1 MKHVILHTLCLGFV
15 SLALAEAYAQTFPVN
30 LKHSQLE
37 YANDAKGNRVLDF
50 SYCGY
55 RNSNVDIP
63 DLPVAVCVSPG
74 EGDNSPVIQRAIDY
88 VSSLKPDADG
98 FRGAVLLEK
107 GTYRLDEPL
116 RIRTSG
122 VVLRGEDK
130 AGTVLVKHGYERGSV
145 VYIEGTDD
153 LQVLDTLDITSDY
166 VPVNSVTL
174 DVSTARQLKTGDK
187 IRIYRPSEADWIA
200 SIGCDYFGGGRH
212 SLKWEPGDADLL
224 WDRSIVEMNG
234 NRITLNAPLS
244 MALDKNN
251 ASSKVLRYI
260 WNGRI
265 ADSGVENLTLISDYD
280 RQYPKDENHAWTG
293 VYIDNAENCW
303 VRNITFRQFAGSAVA
318 VQYQASNI
326 TVEDCIAMAPA
337 SEVAG
342 FRRRTFYTL
351 GQHTLFQRCYSE
363 QGINDFSAG
372 QAAAGPN
379 AFVQCD
385 SKESKSFSGS
395 TGSWACGLL
404 FDLVNIDGHNLVL
417 ANLEADKNGLGWNS
431 ANSMLW
437 QCTAAEIKCYSPATD
452 ARNYAY
458 GCWGQ
463 FYGNGEWGA
472 TNDHVRP
479 RSLFHT
485 QLSERLNRDVSKRTR
500 LLPRMID
507 DGLTSP
513 TVEQAMKLAKKAY
526 EPRLTM
532 DCWINQTPFPA
543 SVSSDGVKNIRDIKF
558 REISKPA
565 LSKLAYGIENGRL
578 VADHRLLVGDTQKM
592 RYWRV
597 NLGYQALRKALP
609 HISRFVPGMEV
620 NGTTDRIDSVLVS
633 MKRNHSLIIN
643 HTYGLWYER
652 RRDDHERI
660 RRRNSDVWAPFFDQP
675 FARSGQGAA
684 WEGMSLYDLTRPNSW
699 YWGRLKEYADKA
711 ETQGL
716 LLFHQNYFQHNII
729 EAGAHWVDSPWRS
742 VNNINR
748 TGFPEPVNFAGDKR
762 VFVADM
768 FYDVT
773 HSVRRDLHRNYI
785 RWCLDNFAD
794 NKNVIQFISAE
805 YTGPLHFVRFW
816 LDCVAEWKQE
826 TGKDPLIALSTTKD
840 VQDAILNDPKRAA
853 LVDFIDIRFW
863 HYRDDGT
870 LYAPEGG
877 KNMSP
882 RQHARQVPV
891 GVLNY
896 DAVYK
901 AVSEYRSKYPD
912 KAVLYYAQNYAD
924 FGWAVLMA
932 GGSCPVINVSDE
944 AFLKAIPGMV
954 RVTIDSTDYQMLSGK
969 NGTVVYAHKK
979 QEIKISLPAG
989 IYSVKYI
996 HPQSGELI
1004 ILSKKHKVSDI
1015 YTLKVDK
1022 VGAYWLQRIR

>member
-1 MKHVILHTLCLGFV
+1 MV
-15 SLALAEAYAQTFPVN
+15 SLSIMESYAQTFPVN
-30 LKHSQLE
+30 LKENRLE
-37 YANDAKGNRVLDF
+37 YSKDAKGNRVLDF

-63 DLPVAVCVSPG
+63 NLPVVVSVSPA
-74 EGDNSPVIQRAIDY
+74 EGDNSPAIQRAINY
-88 VSSLKPDADG
+88 VSSLKPNADG

-107 GTYRLDEPL
+107 GMYSLDTPL

-130 AGTVLVKHGYERGSV
+130 AGTILVKRGFDRGAA
-145 VYIEGTDD
+145 VYVEGDND
-153 LQVLDTLDITSDY
+153 LRVLDTLQITSDY
-166 VPVNSVTL
+166 VPVNSLTL
-174 DVSTARQLKTGDK
+174 EVSSAAQLKVGDK

-200 SIGCDYFGGGRH
+200 SIGCNYFGGGRH
-212 SLKWEPGDADLL
+212 SLTWEPGDVDLL
-224 WDRSIVEMNG
+224 WDRSIVQIDG
-234 NRITLNAPLS
+234 NRLTLNAPLS
-244 MALDKNN
+244 MALDKTN
-251 ASSKVLRYI
+251 AASKVLRYT

-265 ADSGVENLTLISDYD
+265 ADSGVENMTFISDFD
-280 RQYPKDENHAWTG
+280 QHYPKDENHAWTG

-303 VRNITFRQFAGSAVA
+303 VRNVTFRQFAGSVVA
-318 VQYQASNI
+318 VQYQASNV
-326 TVEDCIAMAPA
+326 TVEDCIALEPA

-363 QGINDFSAG
+363 HGVNDFSAG

-431 ANSMLW
+431 SNSMLW
-437 QCTAAEIKCYSPATD
+437 QCTAAEVKCYSPASD

-472 TNDHVRP
+472 TNDHVKP
-479 RSLFHT
+479 RSLFHA
-485 QLSERLNRDVSKRTR
+485 QLSERLNRDVSERTR
-500 LLPRMID
+500 ILPRLID

-513 TVEQAMKLAKKAY
+513 TVEQAMYLMKKAH
-526 EPRLTM
+526 EPRLTL
-532 DCWINQTPFPA
+532 DTWINQTPFSA
-543 SVSSDGVKNIRDIKF
+543 SVSTANVKNIRDVKF
-558 REISKPA
+558 KEAPQAILP
-565 LSKLAYGIENGRL
+565 KLAYGIENGRL
-578 VADHRLLVGDTQKM
+578 VANHRLLVGDTQKM

-597 NLGYQALRKALP
+597 NLGFRALHEALP
-609 HISRFVPGMEV
+609 HVSRFVPGMEV
-620 NGTTDRIDSVLVS
+620 NGTTDRIDSVLVQ
-633 MKRNHSLIIN
+633 MKRNHSLIVN
-643 HTYGLWYER
+643 HNYGLWYER

-684 WEGMSLYDLTRPNSW
+684 WEGMSLYDLTRPNTW

-742 VNNINR
+742 VNNINQ

-773 HSVRRDLHRNYI
+773 HPVRRELHRNYI

-794 NKNVIQFISAE
+794 NKNVIQFISSE
-805 YTGPLHFVRFW
+805 YTGPLHFVQFW
-816 LDCVAEWKQE
+816 LDCIAEWKQE
-826 TGKDPLIALSTTKD
+826 TGKEAIVALSTTKD

-853 LVDFIDIRFW
+853 LINFIDIRFW
-863 HYRDDGT
+863 HYRSDGS

-891 GVLNY
+891 GELSY
-896 DAVYK
+896 ESVYK
-901 AVSEYRSKYPD
+901 AVSEYRTKYPQ

-924 FGWAVLMA
+924 YGWAVLMA
-932 GGSCPVINVSDE
+932 GGSCPVLNIADE
-944 AFLKAIPGMV
+944 ELLAAIPKM
-954 RVTIDSTDYQMLSGK
+954 IPIIKNDTDYQMLAGE
-969 NGTVVYAHKK
+969 NGAIIYTNKK
-979 QEIKISLPAG
+979 QTMHLSLPEG
-989 IYSVKYI
+989 TYTVKYI
-996 HPQSGELI
+996 HPLSGEVNTLVKKI
-1004 ILSKKHKVSDI
+1004 KLSGS
-1015 YTLKVDK
+1015 YTLEADK
-1022 VGAYWLQRIR
+1022 VGAYWLQRLR